1 MPVNK
6 SLKAVLFL
14 VASAIL
20 TRLIPFS
27 SWFRTLD
34 TMIHEFGHA
43 VVTLLLSG
51 RVLRIELNADHS
63 GTTYSYLSSGW
74 SSVLVSLSGYTIAS
88 IFAVLLFYGYAK
100 RKQAAGL
107 ILITLLAAVNLLF
120 FVRNSYGVWWLVI
133 FMALNIVFYLLGS
146 TVRNFYYLLLAFLC
160 LEESVVGPLT
170 LAITSLT
177 NPRQAGDAANLAHMT
192 VLPAIAWSM
201 LFLLFALWCTT
212 QSLTLFWRK
221 PARKPAA
228 NTSMRTG

>member
-133 FMALNIVFYLLGS
+133 FMALNIVFY
-146 TVRNFYYLLLAFLC
+146 F

-177 NPRQAGDAANLAHMT
+177 HPRQAGDAANLAHMT
-192 VLPAIAWSM
+192 VLPAIAWSV